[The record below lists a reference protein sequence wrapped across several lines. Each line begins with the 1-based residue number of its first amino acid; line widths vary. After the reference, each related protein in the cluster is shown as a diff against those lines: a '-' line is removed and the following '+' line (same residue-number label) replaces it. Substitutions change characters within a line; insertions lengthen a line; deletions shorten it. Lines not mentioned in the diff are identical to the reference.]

1 MMRVIRQSTPSRSP
15 PTLTILSLLLCLD
28 IPGSQAVRH
37 PVSAFY
43 GSPSHHRPTTT
54 TTLRRK
60 SNDFPA
66 FPSARNQTRDKTT
79 TIATT
84 LKANPFESMKTW
96 NDGKTIAIER
106 CVLPLDASLH
116 KGSSGRVGV
125 LGGSARY
132 TGAPYYAAMASL
144 QAGADLAFVFCAQ
157 EATLPIKSYSPE
169 LMVAPVYSASDFDPV
184 VKEYYDLAEKED
196 SISVED
202 FLEQHDTAQR
212 LVDDMVNEIGDMLPK
227 LHCLV
232 VGPGLGRCPLVMKA
246 VARVLELARSQ
257 QLHLVLDADALYMM
271 SLPVYRSSLKGYDR
285 LVLTPNVVEYQR
297 LFPKSEDN
305 NGETMEDASDEELA
319 AATIVRKGAEDRII
333 VDQRQVMSCGEEGG
347 LKRSGGIG
355 DVLAGT
361 LGTFTS
367 WHAIL
372 LDREAVSTED
382 LPLSCWTACCA
393 VKRATKRAF
402 DDKRRAMTAPDVLH
416 HLGQALDEMTRED

>member
-1 MMRVIRQSTPSRSP
+1 
-15 PTLTILSLLLCLD
+15 
-28 IPGSQAVRH
+28 
-37 PVSAFY
+37 
-43 GSPSHHRPTTT
+43 
-54 TTLRRK
+54 
-60 SNDFPA
+60 
-66 FPSARNQTRDKTT
+66 
-79 TIATT
+79 
-84 LKANPFESMKTW
+84 
-96 NDGKTIAIER
+96 
-106 CVLPLDASLH
+106 
-116 KGSSGRVGV
+116 
-125 LGGSARY
+125 
-132 TGAPYYAAMASL
+132 
-144 QAGADLAFVFCAQ
+144 
-157 EATLPIKSYSPE
+157 
-169 LMVAPVYSASDFDPV
+169 
-184 VKEYYDLAEKED
+184 
-196 SISVED
+196 
-202 FLEQHDTAQR
+202 
-212 LVDDMVNEIGDMLPK
+212 
-227 LHCLV
+227 
-232 VGPGLGRCPLVMKA
+232 MKA